1 MVSQS
6 FSGQVVD
13 TSSVEEFLR
22 EVRARAAEPEITV
35 IEDALSAKSAGFE
48 RLLGDPRRVATAEE
62 LRRVLRSI
70 FSTRRRATSI
80 LQAVGA
86 DALGSAIKELLHGEA
101 AIEERLA
108 RFETSLSAVPAVPFD
123 MAFELLHFTRP
134 DRFWLWTPWIF
145 DPRAETGALRLVV
158 TDDVELFAE
167 DRAATYL
174 RVGSALAFLH
184 ENTLAT
190 GTSGL
195 SNGPF
200 AVDVLLACVY
210 AVYMYTVLRM
220 RMTQEFTRIVPTL
233 PELVRRLLGVQDLE
247 V

>member
-1 MVSQS
+1 MASQS
-6 FSGQVVD
+6 LSGQVVD
-13 TSSVEEFLR
+13 TLSTGEFLR
-22 EVRARAAEPEITV
+22 EVRARASEPELTV
-35 IEDALSAKSAGFE
+35 IEEALSAKSAGFQ
-48 RLLGDPRRVATAEE
+48 RLLGDPSRAATAEE

-70 FSTRRRATSI
+70 FSTRRQAGSI
-80 LQAVGA
+80 LDGA
-86 DALGSAIKELLHGEA
+86 GPEVLGSAIRHLLHGEA
-101 AIEERLA
+101 PIEVRLELFDA
-108 RFETSLSAVPAVPFD
+108 ELSAVADLPFD
-123 MAFELLHFTRP
+123 LAFELLHFTQP
-134 DRFWLWTPWIF
+134 DRYWLWTPWIF

-158 TDDVELFAE
+158 TEDVELFGE
-167 DRAATYL
+167 DKVTTYL

-184 ENTLAT
+184 ENALSS

-195 SNGPF
+195 SGGPF

-233 PELVRRLLGVQDLE
+233 PELVRRLLGVQHLE